1 MDSTAKPVRVELFV
15 RSLCPVD
22 ATQRQNHVIDQ
33 LQTLEEADR
42 INDLSILIWGNRI
55 APSLAQ
61 RTANGRTLLDRLAMF
76 ERWERDSEVSLDAF
90 DWRHAMTTMAAD
102 ESITVI
108 ALPTIALAE
117 YVDGDL
123 RHVAPCTRDGTVHRV
138 ADRISRLAETAQ
150 PTDAAEDE
158 RVSVLERQ

>member
-22 ATQRQNHVIDQ
+22 ATQQQNHVIDQ
-33 LQTLEEADR
+33 LQALEESDR
-42 INDLSILIWGNRI
+42 IDDLSILIWGNRI

-61 RTANGRTLLDRLAMF
+61 RTADGRDLLDRLSAF
-76 ERWERDSEVSLDAF
+76 EHWERDSDASLDAF
-90 DWRHAMTTMAAD
+90 DWQHAMTNMTSD

-108 ALPTIALAE
+108 TLPTIALAE

-123 RHVAPCTRDGTVHRV
+123 HHVAPCTRDGTVHRV
-138 ADRISRLAETAQ
+138 SDRIRRLAETAQ

-158 RVSVLERQ
+158 RVSVLDSQ